1 MTENRLKIIRFTLG
15 AMMLVFAGLQLND
28 PDPIPWVMAY
38 VVVASLIVVDGIR
51 TRKYLLLLGVAYLFF
66 AIWLF
71 PSEYYGVGNMQENIP
86 EIEEARESLGILIAG
101 GICLLGYW
109 LGNCEQRVRG
119 QHEQ

>member
-1 MTENRLKIIRFTLG
+1 MTENRLKIIRFVLG
-15 AMMLVFAGLQLND
+15 AMMLVFAALQLND

-38 VVVASLIVVDGIR
+38 VVVASLIVVDGLR
-51 TRKYLLLLGVAYLFF
+51 TRKYLLLLGVVYLFF

-71 PSEYYGVGNMQENIP
+71 PSEYYGVGNMQEDIP
-86 EIEEARESLGILIAG
+86 EIEQARESLGILIAG

-109 LGNCEQRVRG
+109 LGNCEQRMGG